1 MAQTPLSGSAS
12 YLTAARYWLYKDER
26 PTLELLSDDDTRA
39 TRAAAEDET
48 PVLAG
53 QPQTPGLVF
62 LAARQWASGEVERW
76 CLPGERYL
84 PVDLAALTGNGKTI
98 LEGLVADLAFWRLT
112 IRRWPRTEQK
122 DVSGAA
128 EAMQTLK
135 DLREGETIFGLAEA
149 ADAGLPSVATLDT
162 GDNGQVVRAAHRYF
176 GNRLNRDR

>member
-12 YLTAARYWLYKDER
+12 YLTAARYWLFKDER
-26 PTLELLSDDDTRA
+26 PTLELLGDDDVKA
-39 TRAAAEDET
+39 TRSAAEDATT
-48 PVLAG
+48 PAG
-53 QPQTPGLVF
+53 SVF
-62 LAARQWASGEVERW
+62 GAALQWASGEVERW
-76 CLPGERYL
+76 CLPGERYK
-84 PVDLAALTGNGKTI
+84 PADLAALTGNGKLV

-135 DLREGETIFGLAEA
+135 DLRDGETIFGTASA
-149 ADAGLPSVATLDT
+149 ASAGLPSVATLDT